1 MKGLAWKLATIA
13 AVIGIGFLVLLQAQ
27 RGMNQ
32 ALVSKQTDAQ
42 ATPGQAAPAAPATT
56 AAAKNPPEQAKPD
69 AVADLPFQSEPEPA
83 SASKSAPGP
92 APAPAAK
99 LAADTGSK
107 STKTAEIPTATENG
121 GARQAANDP
130 FSEFNDSK
138 HPAPPADS
146 KKSDAGAP
154 LDLKPSSDIKQAS
167 ASTEDKNSKPET
179 PVPRFP
185 TPTATAAAT
194 GAAQTASPN
203 TLPILDL
210 KAPSGQSEPGEASP
224 PPSTADQ
231 KSGSKDSAGPQLFA
245 PGNGP
250 DLGPPPSGNQPQPSS
265 AGPNLTPPTPAAD
278 NSKAKPQ
285 GSPPPQANADA
296 TPFPALDDEPASP
309 AKAPAIPPDAG
320 KPAPKTPVVQD
331 TPATHPDPFPID
343 QAKELPLAKSP
354 ETKSVDVAPKTSPVP
369 TLTNAPSPGP
379 KLADASTVAVP
390 QSSTRPA
397 GDPHPESPPDFQ
409 GDGTVGEQA
418 PLGPQRP
425 QLSIE
430 KVAPP
435 NALIGQP
442 LVYSI
447 FVKNLGTSEA
457 RDVVVE
463 DRIPR
468 GTKLLGTMPR
478 AELTG
483 KRLIWRV
490 GNIAPNDQRK
500 ISIKVIP
507 LEAGEIGSIATVNFV
522 SEAAAETVVTAP
534 RIELELSAPKDVRL
548 GQLVPFHFKVRNV
561 GTGEARGIMI
571 RDLIPEGLSHG
582 AGNDLEYEVGRLPAG
597 KSRELTLDLK
607 AVKIGPTV
615 NRAVVIGEG
624 GLSVKAEAAIDVSGS
639 KVVLSRSG
647 PPRRYLD
654 RPAIYSN
661 TLTNDSKYDVEGVVV
676 VETVP
681 SGMEF
686 AGASHGGQFNEG
698 SRTIAWRID
707 RIPSGETCVVK
718 SKLVPKATGTQT
730 STVRVSVPNGEPAEA
745 TSETVVEGFAALS
758 VDVAGA
764 DGPVDVGEKVT
775 LRINARNKGNLPAT
789 NVVVT
794 VEIPEQMTILSVRG
808 PGKHTQEGN
817 QLQFGPMSTL
827 EGRTA
832 ATCELVLQAKKR
844 GDSRLHVSLR
854 ADQIDKPLTREESV
868 LVLSESAEP
877 SAAR

>member
-42 ATPGQAAPAAPATT
+42 GSPGPAPPAA
-56 AAAKNPPEQAKPD
+56 AAATNPPEHAKPE

-83 SASKSAPGP
+83 SGSKSASAPIP
-92 APAPAAK
+92 APAVPPAAK
-99 LAADTGSK
+99 STADAGSK
-107 STKTAEIPTATENG
+107 PTKTAEIPAAAEKG
-121 GARQAANDP
+121 GSPSTANDP
-130 FSEFNDSK
+130 FSEFSDSK
-138 HPAPPADS
+138 HPAPATDS
-146 KKSDAGAP
+146 RKPDAGAP
-154 LDLKPSSDIKQAS
+154 LDLKPAGDIKQTS
-167 ASTEDKNSKPET
+167 ASTEEKNSKPET
-179 PVPRFP
+179 PAPKSP
-185 TPTATAAAT
+185 TPTAAAPGPT
-194 GAAQTASPN
+194 QTASASIP
-203 TLPILDL
+203 PVLDL

-224 PPSTADQ
+224 TPSTADQ
-231 KSGSKDSAGPQLFA
+231 KSTSKDTAGPQLFA

-250 DLGPPPSGNQPQPSS
+250 DLAPPPSGSQTQAST
-265 AGPNLTPPTPAAD
+265 AGPRLAPPTPTAD
-278 NSKAKPQ
+278 NSKTKPQ
-285 GSPPPQANADA
+285 GSPPQQANADA
-296 TPFPALDDEPASP
+296 TPFPALDDEPAAP
-309 AKAPAIPPDAG
+309 PKAPAIPPDAST
-320 KPAPKTPVVQD
+320 PAPKTPVVQNA
-331 TPATHPDPFPID
+331 PATHPDPFPID

-354 ETKSVDVAPKTSPVP
+354 ETKTADVLPKASSGSP
-369 TLTNAPSPGP
+369 TNAPLSGL
-379 KLADASTVAVP
+379 KLADSTPVGGTQPVP
-390 QSSTRPA
+390 RPA
-397 GDPHPESPPDFQ
+397 ADPHPESPPDFQ

-447 FVKNLGTSEA
+447 FVKNVGTSEA

-468 GTKLLGTMPR
+468 GTKLSGTMPR

-483 KRLIWRV
+483 KRLIWRM
-490 GNIAPNDQRK
+490 GNIGPNDQRK

-534 RIELELSAPKDVRL
+534 RIEFELSAPKDVRL
-548 GQLVPFHFKVRNV
+548 GQSVPFHFKVRNV

-582 AGNDLEYEVGRLPAG
+582 QGSDLEYEVGRLPAG

-615 NRAVVIGEG
+615 NRAVVVGEG
-624 GLSVKAEAAIDVSGS
+624 GLSVKAEAAIEVSGS

-661 TLTNDSKYDVEGVVV
+661 TLTNDSKYDVDGVVV
-676 VETVP
+676 VETIP
-681 SGMEF
+681 AGMEF
-686 AGASHGGQFNEG
+686 VGASHGGQFNEG

-707 RIPSGETCVVK
+707 RMAAGETCVVK

-775 LRINARNKGNLPAT
+775 LRINARNKGSLPAT

-794 VEIPEQMTILSVRG
+794 VDIPEQMTILSVRG
-808 PGKHTQEGN
+808 PGKHTQEGS
-817 QLQFGPMSTL
+817 QLQFGPMPTL

-877 SAAR
+877 SASR